1 ARPGG
6 GGGARRPS
14 PARSAAARRTRR
26 SPDRSAASS
35 SSRPRRASRATA
47 APTRRRAGPACSRPW
62 LQVNVSSRRTTM
74 ARAPRLQDIDL
85 SIRVPADE
93 RYHKQLQELQLALL
107 EAQNKLRDAPAPPTG
122 GPRPS
127 LCIVFEGMDA
137 AGKGGAIRR
146 LTGRLDPRGFR
157 VHPIGPPSNE
167 EHAHHWLWRFASR
180 MPAPRHRGIFDPRWV
195 GPAVGGRVGGVAEPR
210 EWRRAYDEI
219 AEFER
224 SHVKPGVLL
233 VKFWLHISR
242 AEQLRRFKDREKD
255 PFKEY
260 KIGPDDWRNRR
271 HWEKSATAADD

>member
-1 ARPGG
+1 
-6 GGGARRPS
+6 
-14 PARSAAARRTRR
+14 
-26 SPDRSAASS
+26 
-35 SSRPRRASRATA
+35 
-47 APTRRRAGPACSRPW
+47 
-62 LQVNVSSRRTTM
+62 M
-74 ARAPRLQDIDL
+74 ARAPRLDDIDL

-93 RYHKQLQELQLALL
+93 RYHKALQELQLALL
-107 EAQNKLRDAPAPPTG
+107 ETQNRLRDAPAPPTG

-127 LCIVFEGMDA
+127 LCILFEGMDA

-180 MPAPRHRGIFDPRWV
+180 MPGRGDVVIFDRSWY
-195 GPAVGGRVGGVAEPR
+195 GRVLVERVEGYARPK

-224 SHVKPGVLL
+224 SHVKSGVLL

-242 AEQLRRFKDREKD
+242 GEQLRRFKAREKD

-271 HWEKSATAADD
+271 HWEKAARAADDMFEATHTRHAPWTLVSGEDKQHARLVVLQTVVDRVRSEWKTSR